1 MIRMLRMKLY
11 HQLVNRVPMICMKY
25 HGMRERKTSIFGRI
39 FTWCYLL
46 VLNVGYYCFHMKSLR
61 VDLRLYPDEG
71 KKVLVGKSE
80 SALSLRESPQ
90 ELAKRLEKYDVIS
103 FDLFDTLLFRPFSQ
117 PTDLFYLV
125 GEKLG
130 YLDFTRLRIE
140 MEHKAREKCNRI
152 YGHRE
157 VTLSDIYDVM
167 EEQVG
172 IPKEKGMQAELETE
186 QELCFGNPYFLEVI
200 KCLLTSKKRII
211 AVSDMYLPKEVLS
224 KIVDKCGFGLIQEIY
239 VSCEYGLSK
248 NQGGLYQKVQ
258 KDCIEKVGP
267 TEKEVRIVH
276 IGDNQ
281 YSDVQMAKKN
291 GFASVYYQNI
301 NEAGKPYRIEDLS
314 VVAGSIYRGIVN
326 AHIHNGLK
334 EYSPDYEFGFIYGGP
349 IVLGYCQFIHE
360 YVKNNQIDKILFL
373 ARDGDILNQ
382 AYQVLYPDEW
392 GTGKTEYVYWS
403 RLAAT
408 KMAAR
413 YFKYDYFRRFLYHKV
428 NQGYL
433 VSDILESMELLDM
446 METLTRLSGGAI
458 QATTQ
463 FTSRNVAFIK
473 GYLMSNWEEVL
484 AHYDE
489 QMAAGK
495 AYYEKVLRGK
505 KKVVAVDVGWAGSGA
520 VTLNHIV
527 KDVWN
532 LDCEIIGLLLGTNSI
547 HNAEPNASESLLY
560 SGKLVSYVFS
570 QSHNRELWKQH
581 DAGKGHNLIIEQF
594 FGCPREGTFQ
604 KFVLDCVGL
613 PKMICKEETDKRQG
627 EVQEGMLQF
636 VGLTRNLEYISSADV
651 GAVMGFFCN
660 KNCDGTE
667 YVNREIHI

>member
-1 MIRMLRMKLY
+1 
-11 HQLVNRVPMICMKY
+11 MICMKY

-71 KKVLVGKSE
+71 KKILVGKSE

-140 MEHKAREKCNRI
+140 MEYKAREKCNRI

-258 KDCIEKVGP
+258 KDCIEKLGH

-392 GTGKTEYVYWS
+392 GDGKTEYVYWS

-560 SGKLVSYVFS
+560 SGKLVSYGFS

-594 FGCPREGTFQ
+594 FGCPREGTFR
-604 KFVLDCVGL
+604 KFSIDEQNNVQMMCRKVDQQESFQQEEIQSGISDFVKFCNRKQIKRQYVCGDISNI
-613 PKMICKEETDKRQG
+613 MQVICKC
-627 EVQEGMLQF
+627 
-636 VGLTRNLEYISSADV
+636 
-651 GAVMGFFCN
+651 GAVSSEN
-660 KNCDGTE
+660 VYKST
-667 YVNREIHI
+667 I

>member
-1 MIRMLRMKLY
+1 
-11 HQLVNRVPMICMKY
+11 
-25 HGMRERKTSIFGRI
+25 
-39 FTWCYLL
+39 
-46 VLNVGYYCFHMKSLR
+46 MKSLR
-61 VDLRLYPDEG
+61 VDIRLYPDEG
-71 KKVLVGKSE
+71 KKVLIGQSE
-80 SALSLRESPQ
+80 SALSLRETPQ
-90 ELAKRLEKYDVIS
+90 ALVQRLETYDVVS
-103 FDLFDTLLFRPFSQ
+103 FDLFDTLLLRPFDE
-117 PTDLFYLV
+117 PTALFYIV

-140 MEHKAREKCNRI
+140 MEYEARERCYRNR
-152 YGHRE
+152 GHRE
-157 VTLSDIYDVM
+157 VTLSDIYDVI

-172 IPKEKGMQAELETE
+172 IPKEKGMQCEVETE
-186 QELCFGNPYFLEVI
+186 QELCFANPYFTEVI
-200 KCLLTSKKRII
+200 RLLAARQNKII
-211 AVSDMYLPKEVLS
+211 AISDMYLPKEVLRR
-224 KIVDKCGFGLIQEIY
+224 IIDQCGFGLIQEIY

-248 NQGGLYQKVQ
+248 NQGDLYHIVRGE
-258 KDCIEKVGP
+258 CEK
-267 TEKEVRIVH
+267 TSDYKKKELHFVH

-291 GFASVYYQNI
+291 GFSSVYYQNV

-314 VVAGSIYRGIVN
+314 VVSGSIYRGIVN

-334 EYSPDYEFGFIYGGP
+334 EYNPNYELGFIYGGP

-360 YVKNNQIDKILFL
+360 YVKNHQIDKILFL

-382 AYQVLYPDEW
+382 AYQILYPDEW
-392 GTGKTEYVYWS
+392 GNGKTEYVYWS

-408 KMAAR
+408 KMAAK

-446 METLTRLSGGAI
+446 MDTLTQLSGGAI
-458 QATTQ
+458 QPTTQ

-484 AHYDE
+484 SHYEE

-495 AYYEKVLRGK
+495 AYYEKVLQGK

-520 VTLNHIV
+520 VTLNHLV
-527 KDVWN
+527 NDVWQ
-532 LDCEIIGLLLGTNSI
+532 LECEVIGLLLGTNSI

-560 SGKLVSYVFS
+560 SGKLVSYAFS
-570 QSHNRELWKQH
+570 QSHNRELWKHH
-581 DAGKGHNLIIEQF
+581 DAGKGDNLVIESL

-604 KFVLDCVGL
+604 KFTIDGQSRIQI
-613 PKMICKEETDKRQG
+613 MCKTVDDPESFMQETIQSGISDFVKLCTRIPTKIQYMCSDVSSIMQIVYKGSVVSSEDMDKS
-627 EVQEGMLQF
+627 
-636 VGLTRNLEYISSADV
+636 TI
-651 GAVMGFFCN
+651 
-660 KNCDGTE
+660 
-667 YVNREIHI
+667 